1 MSDVL
6 NKALNLQAGLKAW
19 VASDRYLDDSEPAG
33 KSKLRKVFRDN
44 WDYRIG
50 TEKFGGVWSIDKAK
64 TNHLHPASTEALKI
78 DRTVWTGK
86 IVTVD
91 HAIPVNVLFSH
102 FWDAETPSDMQEVI
116 DAYAVAV
123 VTKQEDELLS
133 ILGLKAKM
141 PDGWRFGDDPLV
153 RWKKACIEVHM
164 EIPVEASIV
173 PMSKPKTFAPKQAPS
188 AAQRNSANEIPL
200 DASIITIKI
209 TRAVLEER
217 MSDVYE
223 TVRRRWV
230 MGPES
235 LVKVNS
241 TPHHVLAILEKEC
254 IAVYAVGPG
263 EWKPDPELVNGR
275 RRYYFT
281 GERANEEVW
290 AKYVGK
296 RYSDG
301 SQWPVRLH
309 GF

>member
-6 NKALNLQAGLKAW
+6 DKALNLQSGLKAW
-19 VASDRYLDDSEPAG
+19 VASDRYLDDSESAG
-33 KSKLRKVFRDN
+33 MSKLRKVFRDN

-50 TEKFGGVWSIDKAK
+50 AKKFGGVWSIDKAK
-64 TNHLHPASTEALKI
+64 TNLLHPASAEALKI
-78 DRTVWTGK
+78 DRWAWTGK

-91 HAIPVNVLFSH
+91 HAIPVNVLFTH
-102 FWDAETPSDMQEVI
+102 FWDAETSHAMQAVI

-123 VTKQEDELLS
+123 ITKQEDELLS
-133 ILGLKAKM
+133 ALGLRAKM
-141 PDGWRFGDDPLV
+141 PDDWQFGDDPLV
-153 RWKKACIEVHM
+153 RWKKARIDVHT

-173 PMSKPKTFAPKQAPS
+173 PVSKPKILAPKQAPT
-188 AAQRNSANEIPL
+188 AERRNSVKEIPL
-200 DASIITIKI
+200 DGSIVTIKI
-209 TRAVLEER
+209 TRTVLEER

-230 MGPES
+230 MSSER
-235 LVKVNS
+235 LEKVNN
-241 TPHHVLAILEKEC
+241 TPHHALAILEKKC

-263 EWKPDPELVNGR
+263 EWKPDPDLVNGR

-281 GERANEEVW
+281 GERANEQVW

>member
-6 NKALNLQAGLKAW
+6 DKALNLQAGLKAW
-19 VASDRYLDDSEPAG
+19 VASDRYLDDSESAG
-33 KSKLRKVFRDN
+33 KSRLRKVFRDN

-50 TEKFGGVWSIDKAK
+50 TGKFGGVWSIGKAK
-64 TNHLHPASTEALKI
+64 TNHLHPASTEALRI
-78 DRTVWTGK
+78 DRKDWTGK

-102 FWDAETPSDMQEVI
+102 FWEAETPGDMRAVI

-123 VTKQEDELLS
+123 ITKHEDRHLND
-133 ILGLKAKM
+133 LGLKAEM
-141 PDGWRFGDDPLV
+141 PDGWRFGDDPLE
-153 RWKKACIEVHM
+153 RWKKACIEVQVG
-164 EIPVEASIV
+164 IPVEAFVV
-173 PMSKPKTFAPKQAPS
+173 PVSKSETLAPRQAPT
-188 AAQRNSANEIPL
+188 AAQRHSANEIPL
-200 DASIITIKI
+200 DASIVTIKI

-217 MSDVYE
+217 MADVYE

-230 MGPES
+230 MGPDS
-235 LVKVNS
+235 LAKVNS

-290 AKYVGK
+290 ARYVGK
-296 RYSDG
+296 WYLDG

-309 GF
+309 RF